1 MILDQ
6 GGNWQTYLGGDR
18 EPGPSGSGDGDMFR
32 NFVDAIR
39 ANDRTLLEGD
49 IVEGHYTCA
58 LIHMANT
65 SYRLGRTLQFDPQ
78 MERYIGDEEAN
89 AMLTRDYRSPFVIPE
104 NV

>member
-1 MILDQ
+1 
-6 GGNWQTYLGGDR
+6 
-18 EPGPSGSGDGDMFR
+18 MFQ
-32 NFVDAIR
+32 NFVDSIR

-49 IVEGHYTCA
+49 IVEGHHSCA

-78 MERYIGDEEAN
+78 TERYIGDEEAN
-89 AMLTRDYRSPFVIPE
+89 AMLTRDYRTPFVIPE